1 MESNVTN
8 SIAEAKKKF
17 KERQEQLKREEEAK
31 KVVGSP
37 LILVV
42 DDDDFQVK
50 MIGEILKSLGYK
62 TEMEN
67 SGADGLTNYKTRIS

>member
-17 KERQEQLKREEEAK
+17 KERQEQLKAEEEAK

-42 DDDDFQVK
+42 DDDAFQVK

-62 TEMEN
+62 TEMET
-67 SGADGLTNYKTRIS
+67 DGHTGLANYKKRI